1 MCDHDNDCGDN
12 SDERDCGE
20 QALHSHSLDLYVFV
34 LSYKHAWMHVTILAV
49 FQSCRR
55 AAQVPSSVTRV
66 IVSPLLWSVM
76 VGLIV

>member
-1 MCDHDNDCGDN
+1 
-12 SDERDCGE
+12 
-20 QALHSHSLDLYVFV
+20 
-34 LSYKHAWMHVTILAV
+34 MHVTILDV

-76 VGLIV
+76 VELIV